1 MIWRMDGAFDWEMPT
16 ESPKSTRHRHRTR
29 FQAIL
34 AIVFAIGGP
43 YVAYEIRGLCWEAL
57 LASIVIFAIALL
69 AAQLPPSVWLAGVLI
84 IGSCGTIGLIGW
96 SGWRFHSLN
105 IFSAYSPRLTFCGRI
120 YQPEGDTRKQ
130 LPAPFKILTRDVMGV
145 TPSGSAILGL
155 GCQTTVL
162 FVESPGPTYQPYDLL
177 GGP

>member
-1 MIWRMDGAFDWEMPT
+1 VDSDFDWKART
-16 ESPKSTRHRHRTR
+16 ESPKSTRHRPRSR
-29 FQAIL
+29 SQGIL
-34 AIVFAIGGP
+34 ALVLGIGGP
-43 YVAYEIRGLCWEAL
+43 CVAYGIRGLCWESL

-69 AAQLPPSVWLAGVLI
+69 AARLPLSVWLAAVLI
-84 IGSCGTIGLIGW
+84 VGACGTIGLIGW

-105 IFSAYSPRLTFCGRI
+105 VFSSYSPRLTFCGRF

-130 LPAPFKILTRDVMGV
+130 LPAPFKSLTRDVMGV